1 MEELAVLLTPLIPPP
16 VNDRRKQ
23 LLKSII
29 QTQIIK
35 HTLFA
40 IPELQLQYPEVI
52 CDEHGNVTI
61 RGNVPS
67 SAAARRAADIVSG
80 IPDVSTVNNEL
91 NVVLNDI
98 PNRLPPFMN

>member
-1 MEELAVLLTPLIPPP
+1 MQAGI
-16 VNDRRKQ
+16 DRRKQ

-35 HTLFA
+35 HALFA
-40 IPELQLQYPEVI
+40 IPELQVQYPKVI
-52 CDEHGNVTI
+52 CDEHGNATI

-67 SAAARRAADIVSG
+67 SAARRAADIVSG